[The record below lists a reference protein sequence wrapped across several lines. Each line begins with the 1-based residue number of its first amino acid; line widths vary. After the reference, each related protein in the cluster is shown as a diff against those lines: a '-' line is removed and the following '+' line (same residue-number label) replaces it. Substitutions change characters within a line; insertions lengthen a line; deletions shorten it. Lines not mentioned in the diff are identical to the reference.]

1 MIAAGHPVRLAIFDC
16 DGTLADGQAAVC
28 SAMDTAFRLAGLPAP
43 LPAQVRRIVGLSLPQ
58 AVASLVPDAPEDQQR
73 QAVDAYKQA
82 FRAAR
87 MDGSLRE
94 PLFPGVAALVHKLHT
109 SGWTLGVATGK
120 STRGLRATLA
130 ANGLLDCFATL
141 QTADL
146 HPSKPDPAMLIAAMD
161 EVAALPRHTVM
172 IGDTVYDMVAACAAG
187 TAAIGVGWG
196 YHDPNE
202 LVQAGAGAI
211 ARSASELEEM
221 LDAVART

>member
-1 MIAAGHPVRLAIFDC
+1 MPANSPVRLAIFDC

-28 SAMDTAFRLAGLPAP
+28 SAMDTAFKLAGLPAP
-43 LPAQVRRIVGLSLPQ
+43 IPAQVRRIVGLSLPQ
-58 AVASLVPDAPEDQQR
+58 AVASLVPDAPEEQR
-73 QAVDAYKQA
+73 LQAVDAYKQA

-87 MDGSLRE
+87 MDGSLHE
-94 PLFPGVAALVHKLHT
+94 PLFPGIEALIHSLHKR
-109 SGWTLGVATGK
+109 GWTLGVATGK

-161 EVAALPRHTVM
+161 DVSALPRNTVM
-172 IGDTVYDMVAACAAG
+172 IGDTAYDMAAACAAG

-196 YHDPNE
+196 YHEAHE
-202 LVQAGAGAI
+202 LVQAGAGAV

-221 LDAVART
+221 LDAVAGT